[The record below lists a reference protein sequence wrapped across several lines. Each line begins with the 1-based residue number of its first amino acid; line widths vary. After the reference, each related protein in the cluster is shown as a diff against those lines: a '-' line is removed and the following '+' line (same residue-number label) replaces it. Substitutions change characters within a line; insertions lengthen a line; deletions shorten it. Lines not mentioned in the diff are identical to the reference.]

1 MNGRIFAATAIA
13 FAITSSVPVLGDN
26 LGYYTP
32 PKLVKQGTAT
42 TPLAGNGTVLIQ
54 VLVNPD
60 STFKVQKI
68 VKSTNPDD
76 NQAAMEIAQT
86 AQYAPATKSGKKV
99 AAFYTY
105 TLKFVVSQTQ
115 GNSGMGG
122 GGLAKYTA
130 QVHAGH
136 YTEARSGLQS
146 YLQTHP
152 DDSQAN
158 ALLGVSEFFLNNFP
172 DAAAAFTKA
181 GTVPSQYATVASNA
195 YAKAAQSAI
204 ATKNGA
210 AAVANATK
218 AKQLSPGAPTWNL
231 LGNAQLVNNDY
242 PGAVQSFEQARA
254 LAPNDPKLDA
264 KERGTITANLIAAYA
279 DSDQIDKAVAL
290 LPEMKQLDPGN
301 GMPLSHVVD
310 YYAKKAQAASNA
322 GKTADAISWYEKGA
336 SFGGPLAHTMYTNE
350 AVLYMQGAHP
360 DWIQVKTVADK
371 ALALQPDDARANLAE
386 GIALVNQR
394 KGSEAVS
401 FLQKALSEAKAGGD
415 TDAANNAQR
424 MLTQLAAAGIG
435 PLKQDQTTHPA
446 PGST

>member
-1 MNGRIFAATAIA
+1 MVSSLPA
-13 FAITSSVPVLGDN
+13 FGDN

-42 TPLAGNGTVLIQ
+42 TPLAGNGTVVIQ

-68 VKSTNPDD
+68 VKSTNSAD

-105 TLKFVVSQTQ
+105 TLKFVINATQ
-115 GNSGMGG
+115 SSSATGG
-122 GGLAKYTA
+122 GGTLAKYTA
-130 QVHAGH
+130 EVHAGH
-136 YTEARSGLQS
+136 YTEARTGLQS
-146 YLQTHP
+146 YLQAHP

-172 DAAAAFTKA
+172 DSAAAFTKA
-181 GTVPSQYATVASNA
+181 GTVPSQYTTVAANA

-204 ATKNGA
+204 STKNGS
-210 AAVANATK
+210 AAVADATK

-242 PGAVQSFEQARA
+242 PGAAQSFEQARA
-254 LAPNDPKLDA
+254 LAQNDGKLDS

-279 DSDQIDKAVAL
+279 DSDQIEKAVAL
-290 LPEMKQLDPGN
+290 LPEMKQLDPDN

-336 SFGGPLAHTMYTNE
+336 AYGGPLAHSMYTNE
-350 AVLYMQGAHP
+350 AVLYMQAAHP
-360 DWIQVKTVADK
+360 DWIQVKTIADR
-371 ALALQPDDARANLAE
+371 ALALQPDDARANLAV

-401 FLQKALSEAKAGGD
+401 YLQKAMSAAKAGGD
-415 TDAANNAQR
+415 TDAVNTAQR
-424 MLTQLAAAGIG
+424 MLTQLAAEGIG
-435 PLKQDQTTHPA
+435 PLKQDQATHPA